1 MQAIPSYAL
10 LDAGDERRLERFA
23 DRTVDRPAPG
33 VGSPARDLERWGTV
47 DLRFDRVRGWTG
59 MAAAG
64 GPWPLQLEGIVLELR
79 PTPTGQVGCFP
90 EQVPTW
96 RWLRRRIAERAGSAE
111 PVRIL
116 NLFAY
121 TGAATLVA
129 AAAGAVVAHVD
140 ASRPTLA
147 WARVNAVR
155 SGLGDASI
163 RWLLDDA
170 LAFVRREAR
179 RGRRYD
185 GIVLDPPSYG
195 HGRQAWRLEADLPEL
210 LGACAVIL
218 APSGFVALS
227 AHTPGFG
234 PDRLADALVAAFRG
248 RHREIDA
255 GPLELTAVTSALLPL
270 GAYARWSG

>member
-1 MQAIPSYAL
+1 MEAIPSYAL
-10 LDAGDERRLERFA
+10 LDVGDERRLERFA

-33 VGSPARDLERWGTV
+33 VGSPARDLERWRAV

-59 MAAAG
+59 AAADE
-64 GPWPLQLEGIVLELR
+64 PWLLQLEGIVLELR

-96 RWLRRRIAERAGSAE
+96 RWLRRRIAERAGSTE

-116 NLFAY
+116 NLFAH
-121 TGAATLVA
+121 TGGATLVA

-147 WARVNAVR
+147 WARVNALR
-155 SGLGDASI
+155 SDLGDAPI

-179 RGRRYD
+179 RGRTYD

-210 LGACAVIL
+210 LDACAAIL
-218 APSGFVALS
+218 DRPGFVALS

-234 PDRLADALVAAFRG
+234 PDRLADELAAAFRG
-248 RHREIDA
+248 RDREIDA
-255 GPLELTAVTSALLPL
+255 GPLDLTAASGALLPL